1 MIAAASND
9 DTVAP
14 LEPAEPPLQNVELE
28 EVREKTSPSDKSA
41 SLFQRVFA
49 SISWIYRA
57 FVTVFIMFLF
67 KLFAFFNSC
76 FMTLPVLLPINAH
89 PSKDNTHR
97 EGGSGPI
104 VPYWIETK
112 IKFWCFLH
120 IVFNI
125 QVPASW
131 VKASYA
137 KLIELNKD
145 VRDAETQGVLSFFY
159 VCLFHLSLVFLLS
172 VLCSFPA
179 ASRDGVLS
187 NFHLDVLSFWRTFL
201 IRDRDSDDCRWAGF

>member
-1 MIAAASND
+1 MIAAAPNG

-14 LEPAEPPLQNVELE
+14 LEPAEPSLQNVELE
-28 EVREKTSPSDKSA
+28 EVREKTSPSTKSA
-41 SLFQRVFA
+41 SLFQRLFA

-97 EGGSGPI
+97 EGGAGPI

-145 VRDAETQGVLSFFY
+145 VRDAETQGMLSRFFF
-159 VCLFHLSLVFLLS
+159 VCAYF
-172 VLCSFPA
+172 SFPA

-187 NFHLDVLSFWRTFL
+187 NFHLDVLSF
-201 IRDRDSDDCRWAGF
+201 